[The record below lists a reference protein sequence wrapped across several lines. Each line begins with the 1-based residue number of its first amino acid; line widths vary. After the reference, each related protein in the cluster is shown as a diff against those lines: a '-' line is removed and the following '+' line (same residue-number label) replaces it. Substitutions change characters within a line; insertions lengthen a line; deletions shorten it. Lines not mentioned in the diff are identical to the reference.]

1 MRKNA
6 LSLFVEV
13 FQKVGNV
20 SDEEVGLS
28 EIFEIKR

>member
-1 MRKNA
+1 MRKNV